1 MKSYFAE
8 GIGTFL
14 LVFIGTLT
22 VTQAEGN
29 MLLIAAAFGA
39 TLFVVVALLG
49 PLSGVHV
56 NPAVSLGAWFRG
68 DLSSHDIVP
77 YWIAQIA
84 GAILGSTAVFLIV
97 GAGHSLGETTFGSLP
112 PQSAFLFETVL
123 TLVYVAVTLA
133 ASRRRPMQ
141 KAFLLGGALLILHI
155 AALPLTGA
163 GLNPARSIAPV
174 VVGANPEASAQLW
187 VYVAGP
193 FLGGAVAGLL
203 GRVLRSGIRK
213 G

>member
-1 MKSYFAE
+1 MKAYFAE

-14 LVFIGTLT
+14 LIFIGTLT
-22 VTQAEGN
+22 MTQAEGN
-29 MLLIAAAFGA
+29 VLLIAAAFGA

-49 PLSGVHV
+49 PFSGAHV
-56 NPAVSLGAWFRG
+56 NPAVSLGAWLRG

-84 GAILGSTAVFLIV
+84 GAILGSTVVFFIV
-97 GAGHSLGETTFGSLP
+97 GTGHSLGETTFALLQP
-112 PQSAFLFETVL
+112 WSAFLLETVL
-123 TLVYVAVTLA
+123 TLVYVAVILA

-141 KAFLLGGALLILHI
+141 KAFLLGGALLVLHI

-163 GLNPARSIAPV
+163 GINPARSIAPV
-174 VVGANPEASAQLW
+174 VVGANPEASRVLW

-193 FLGGAVAGLL
+193 FLGGAVAGIL
-203 GRVLRSGIRK
+203 GRVLRSRS
-213 G
+213 